1 MCLLKMTLVFLSVS
15 YFNNDGAQHYLILPP
30 LYYTLN
36 RLGDTEK
43 TVSWRSKGLSAE
55 KLTTPTTTSNSLS
68 QSIKWNKNSKFCF
81 IFKGIVLDVRY
92 LVLFGAKNYHAIY
105 NRISIS

>member
-1 MCLLKMTLVFLSVS
+1 MTDFELKNLNKKLLQIKQNMCLLKMTLVFLSVS

-68 QSIKWNKNSKFCF
+68 QSIK
-81 IFKGIVLDVRY
+81 
-92 LVLFGAKNYHAIY
+92 
-105 NRISIS
+105 

>member
-43 TVSWRSKGLSAE
+43 IVSLCTV
-55 KLTTPTTTSNSLS
+55 
-68 QSIKWNKNSKFCF
+68 
-81 IFKGIVLDVRY
+81 
-92 LVLFGAKNYHAIY
+92 
-105 NRISIS
+105 